1 MIGDGVP
8 WSYTHTDVAS
18 SNNDLLQE
26 VISRVPYLARA
37 KELAVTPLLGGLTNM
52 SYLVV
57 ANGAKFA
64 VRVSGVSGEAL
75 GIDRTSEA
83 EALHRAEAAGIGP
96 EVVAFLLPEGHL
108 ITRYLADARTL
119 TLEQFTTPEMI
130 PRVAARLR
138 DIHALDPIA
147 RNFDPYADIR
157 RWLEITEGQRAS
169 RPAQLGPLLEKVTEI
184 ERLRA
189 PLPEKAKVFCHNDPY
204 FLNFLDDGSL
214 WVLDWEYA
222 GMGDPMYDLAGVGNV
237 LNDAGRDL
245 LLESYFG
252 EDGIRLRRDLED
264 LIAVYVCWNIAWTL
278 VQIDVSVIRFD
289 YVNFLEELLARL
301 P

>member
-1 MIGDGVP
+1 M
-8 WSYTHTDVAS
+8 AS
-18 SNNDLLQE
+18 SNNDPLQE
-26 VISRVPYLARA
+26 VISRVPNLARA
-37 KELAVTPLLGGLTNM
+37 KELAITPLLGGLTNM

-57 ANGAKFA
+57 ADGAKFA
-64 VRVSGVSGEAL
+64 VRVSGVSGGSL

-83 EALHRAEAAGIGP
+83 DALRRAEAAGFGP

-119 TLEQFTTPEMI
+119 TLEQFTTPAMI

-147 RNFDPYADIR
+147 RDFDPYADIR

-169 RPAQLGPLLEKVTEI
+169 RPAQLGPLLEKVAEI
-184 ERLRA
+184 ERLRG
-189 PLPEKAKVFCHNDPY
+189 PLAEKAKVFCHNDPY

-222 GMGDPMYDLAGVGNV
+222 GMGDPMYDLAGVGNI
-237 LNDAGRDL
+237 LDDAGRDL

-252 EDGIRLRRDLED
+252 EDGIRLRRDLDD

-289 YVNFLEELLARL
+289 YVNFLEELLGRL

>member
-1 MIGDGVP
+1 
-8 WSYTHTDVAS
+8 
-18 SNNDLLQE
+18 
-26 VISRVPYLARA
+26 
-37 KELAVTPLLGGLTNM
+37 
-52 SYLVV
+52 
-57 ANGAKFA
+57 
-64 VRVSGVSGEAL
+64 VSGEAL
-75 GIDRTSEA
+75 GIDRTGEA
-83 EALHRAEAAGIGP
+83 EALRRAEAAGIGP

-119 TLEQFTTPEMI
+119 TLEQFTGPETI
-130 PRVAARLR
+130 PRVATMLR

-147 RNFDPYADIR
+147 RDFDPYADIR

-169 RPAQLGPLLEKVTEI
+169 RPARLGPLLEHVTEI

-189 PLPEKAKVFCHNDPY
+189 SLPDEAKVFCHNDPY

-214 WVLDWEYA
+214 WVIDWEYA
-222 GMGDPMYDLAGVGNV
+222 GMGAPMYDLAGVGHA
-237 LNDAGRDL
+237 LDDAGRDL

-252 EDGIRLRRDLED
+252 EGGSRLRRDLDD

-289 YVNFLEELLARL
+289 YVNFLQELLDRL